1 MPPQD
6 TATAQRPPDIVLTLA
21 LVQPMAGAADLAARL
36 ARTPLLLRRAATRRQ
51 LHCVYFDTPEQTLR
65 RARASLFLCRV
76 TGVGGRP
83 QWRQTLALDGDSRF
97 ASAGGGVWEVP
108 VSGAALSLAALAA
121 TPWHGLDPDGQLFPA
136 LQASFETRC
145 ERSSWTLRR
154 RDRSVVQV
162 ALDLG
167 DMVAQDHGT
176 PICELSL
183 QLEAGQSGALF
194 QVARQLAQ
202 QVAVLPE
209 SRSRAER
216 GYTLAAGALD
226 LPRQA
231 QLAALAP
238 ELPVAE
244 AAWLLL
250 REMFM
255 HFTVNLNRL
264 RQADDDELVHQARVG
279 WRRFKS
285 GLRLFGPVL
294 AGDAV
299 PTWAPL
305 GPVLAFLGELRD
317 IDVARTTT
325 LPRFAQSYAAGD
337 PARAAQ
343 WQAVTRALAEAAEL
357 KRKSVRYALQDPA
370 VGTCLVAITQWLEGC
385 PAPQGAR
392 PAEAAKPAGLR
403 RWSRH
408 RIARLHRKM
417 EAALKAAQRP
427 EERHRVRILAKRLRY
442 GIEALQPLLPTR
454 RARRWL
460 KQASTLQV
468 TLGAQRDLQH
478 AHTVVAQ
485 LELAQGPADFLRGV
499 AAGCDSVLASAA

>member
-6 TATAQRPPDIVLTLA
+6 TATTQCAPEIGLTLA

-51 LHCVYFDTPEQTLR
+51 LHCIYFDTPEQTLR
-65 RARASLFLCRV
+65 RARASLCLCRV
-76 TGVGGRP
+76 TGVGCRP
-83 QWRQTLALDGDSRF
+83 QWRQILVLDGDSRF
-97 ASAGGGVWEVP
+97 ASARGGVWEVP
-108 VSGAALSLAALAA
+108 VPGAALSLAALAA

-136 LQASFETRC
+136 LRACFETRC
-145 ERSSWTLRR
+145 ERNCWTVRR

-167 DMVAQDHGT
+167 DMVVQKHDA

-183 QLEAGQSGALF
+183 QLGVGQSGALF
-194 QVARQLAQ
+194 HVARQLAQ
-202 QVAVLPE
+202 HVAVLPE

-226 LPRQA
+226 LPRQV
-231 QLAALAP
+231 QLPLLAS
-238 ELPVAE
+238 ELPQAE
-244 AAWLLL
+244 AARLLL
-250 REMFM
+250 REMFL

-264 RQADDDELVHQARVG
+264 RQADGDELVHQARIG

-299 PTWAPL
+299 PSWAPL
-305 GPVLAFLGELRD
+305 QPVLAFLGELRD

-325 LPRFAQSYAAGD
+325 LPRFAQAYAAGD
-337 PARAAQ
+337 PVRAAQ
-343 WQAVTRALAEAAEL
+343 WQAVMRALAEAAEL
-357 KRKSVRYALQDPA
+357 KRKSVRYALQEPA
-370 VGTCLVAITQWLEGC
+370 VGACLVAITQWLEGC
-385 PAPQGAR
+385 SAPQGAR
-392 PAEAAKPAGLR
+392 PAEAAKPVGLR
-403 RWSRH
+403 HWSRH

-417 EAALKAAQRP
+417 EAALEAARRSD
-427 EERHRVRILAKRLRY
+427 ERHRARILAKRLRY

-468 TLGAQRDLQH
+468 TLGAQRDLQR

-485 LELAQGPADFLRGV
+485 MKLAQGPADFLRGV
-499 AAGCDSVLASAA
+499 AAGCDSVLVGLA